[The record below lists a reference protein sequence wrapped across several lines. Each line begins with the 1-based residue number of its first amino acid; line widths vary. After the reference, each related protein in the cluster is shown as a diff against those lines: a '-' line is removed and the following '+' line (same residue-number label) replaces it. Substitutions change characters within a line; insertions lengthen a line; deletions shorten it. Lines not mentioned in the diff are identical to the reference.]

1 MSEECVNLFHGTG
14 YEYLEQIEVEGIRS
28 NASREIVSEAQEG
41 LVRHETVYL
50 YKPEELSDYIKEG
63 FEDVFVE
70 VRVPKENVYV
80 TKYGSG
86 AVQNMNIEDLE
97 ENAFSYQDYEEG
109 EIPYM
114 DSSPLMFLS
123 TEDIPVEDMLALKW
137 SL

>member
-1 MSEECVNLFHGTG
+1 MQEYVNLFHGTD
-14 YEYLEQIEVEGIRS
+14 YEYLDQIEGEGIRS
-28 NASREIVSEAQEG
+28 NASRGIVNESQEGIVSY
-41 LVRHETVYL
+41 ETVYL
-50 YKPEELSDYIKEG
+50 YDPEELSDYIKEG

-70 VRVPKENVYV
+70 VRVPKDNIYV